1 MVGCEAA
8 NSTKL
13 RNSVKRRSQ
22 LQTMANYDPVAALDL
37 EKRLGIEKGDIDDFL
52 RKVVSQLL
60 DFTIV
65 STTIPAVFIV
75 ALSQSLLL
83 GVTTIFLT
91 HAQLAFPPH

>member
-1 MVGCEAA
+1 
-8 NSTKL
+8 
-13 RNSVKRRSQ
+13 
-22 LQTMANYDPVAALDL
+22 MANYDPVAALDF